1 MKNRK
6 HCNAVITLSNLHA
19 SFLLQSSYS
28 YYHSTDSLRSKHVK
42 LLSKINN
49 LNFSFKYKVQKNAK
63 KKQKERSTVFLH
75 WNILPVQHI
84 EKVRGHWTN
93 MSLFCC
99 ETVSADLGT

>member
-19 SFLLQSSYS
+19 SFLLQSPYS

-49 LNFSFKYKVQKNAK
+49 LDFSFKYKVGKNAK
-63 KKQKERSTVFLH
+63 KKKGQQPSFT
-75 WNILPVQHI
+75 
-84 EKVRGHWTN
+84 GT
-93 MSLFCC
+93 FCLRN
-99 ETVSADLGT
+99 A